1 MWADMKPIWL
11 SWNYFYERKLTRWLA
26 IVKINIDYLEIILTL
41 FFSGKE
47 HNFKKYN
54 LNQIDYLNEVYDTN
68 SIMHYGRKS
77 FSIGDKPTI
86 RAIGDPDK
94 QLGQRYGF
102 SKTDIAQINA
112 LYDCSGKTS
121 KRRVRDL

>member
-1 MWADMKPIWL
+1 MKPIWL
-11 SWNYFYERKLTRWLA
+11 SSNYLHEEKLTRWLA
-26 IVKINIDYLEIILTL
+26 ILKINIDYLETILTL

-47 HNFKKYN
+47 HNFNKYN
-54 LNQIDYLNEVYDTN
+54 LDRIDYLNEVYDTE
-68 SIMHYGRKS
+68 SIMHYGRNS
-77 FSIGDKPTI
+77 FSIGGKPTI

-94 QLGQRYGF
+94 PLGQRNGF

-121 KRRVRDL
+121 KRRVRYLQSEL